1 MREKTSEVLSVCAM
15 SFGFSFN
22 PTYEFELPDC
32 VDINL
37 RRICYV
43 PKNDFLSGEGG
54 SLSHSLITHLILA
67 PTMCGHVTFRSFAAI
82 TELSRRASGREL
94 SELRLVQSVK
104 C

>member
-1 MREKTSEVLSVCAM
+1 MREKASEVLSLCTM

-22 PTYEFELPDC
+22 PTYEFELLVC

-43 PKNDFLSGEGG
+43 PKIVYLSGEGG

-67 PTMCGHVTFRSFAAI
+67 PNDVRSFAAI
-82 TELSRRASGREL
+82 TDLSRRASGRGL
-94 SELRLVQSVK
+94 
-104 C
+104 